1 MMKIFSL
8 INNPL
13 FTGSM
18 VMIIGSN
25 LVNFLNYLYHLIIG
39 RMLGP
44 SDYGE
49 LAAII
54 SLIGLLGII
63 PAPLGTS
70 IIKYISS
77 AKNNTESANMIS
89 WLKIKYF
96 QGSFIFFVI
105 VLVISP
111 VMSSFLKIHNISY
124 FILIAVSFLFS
135 LQSGLNRS
143 ILQGLLKFKE
153 MVITVL
159 AENSTKLILSIG
171 FVYLGFK
178 VGGAIFALVVAALLG
193 WYVTKQYLRH
203 SKTRKPN
210 FTPDIKSMLMFTIPV
225 FIQNF
230 ATTSLYS
237 SDVILVKHFFSSHD
251 AGIYAALSTL
261 GKIIFFAAGPIG
273 AVMFPLVSK
282 RSAKGENYKRVFMF
296 SLAATVFLSGA
307 ILLVYLLFPSLA
319 IQLLYG
325 SLFLEASGL
334 LLWFGIFMAFFTLAS
349 LIINYTL
356 SLGRTR
362 VVIFPAI
369 AAVFQVVLIWFFH
382 DSLFSV
388 VLISIFVSALLL
400 VALLIY
406 SIYSN
411 NGHKVNFG
419 HSSGI

>member
-1 MMKIFSL
+1 MKKISNL

-13 FTGSM
+13 FTGRM

-111 VMSSFLKIHNISY
+111 VISSFLKIHNISY

-143 ILQGLLKFKE
+143 ILQGLLRFKE

-193 WYVTKQYLRH
+193 WYVTKQYLRY

-282 RSAKGENYKRVFMF
+282 RSAKGENYKRVFKF
-296 SLAATVFLSGA
+296 SFVATVFLSGA
-307 ILLVYLLFPSLA
+307 ILSVYLLFPSLA

-325 SLFLEASGL
+325 SLFLEASSL
-334 LLWFGIFMAFFTLAS
+334 LLWFGIFITFFTLAS

-369 AAVFQVVLIWFFH
+369 AAVFQIVLIWFFH
-382 DSLFSV
+382 DSLFSII
-388 VLISIFVSALLL
+388 LISILVNALLL

-411 NGHKVNFG
+411 NGHKANFS
-419 HSSGI
+419 HSAGI

>member
-334 LLWFGIFMAFFTLAS
+334 LLWFGIFITFFTLAS

-411 NGHKVNFG
+411 NGHKVNFS
-419 HSSGI
+419 HSTGI

>member
-1 MMKIFSL
+1 MKKISNL

-143 ILQGLLKFKE
+143 ILQGLLRFKE

-193 WYVTKQYLRH
+193 WYVTKQYLRY

-282 RSAKGENYKRVFMF
+282 RSAKGENYKRVFKF
-296 SLAATVFLSGA
+296 SFVATVFLSGA
-307 ILLVYLLFPSLA
+307 ILSVYLLFPSLA

-325 SLFLEASGL
+325 SLFLEASSL
-334 LLWFGIFMAFFTLAS
+334 LLWFGIFITFFTLAS

-369 AAVFQVVLIWFFH
+369 AAVFQIVLIWFFH
-382 DSLFSV
+382 DSLFSII
-388 VLISIFVSALLL
+388 LISILVNALLL

-411 NGHKVNFG
+411 NGHKANFS
-419 HSSGI
+419 HSAGI

>member
-388 VLISIFVSALLL
+388 VLISILVSALLL

-411 NGHKVNFG
+411 NGHKVNFS
-419 HSSGI
+419 HSTGI

>member
-1 MMKIFSL
+1 MKKISNL

-111 VMSSFLKIHNISY
+111 VISSFLKIHNISY

-143 ILQGLLKFKE
+143 ILQGLLRFKE

-193 WYVTKQYLRH
+193 WYVTKQYLRY

-282 RSAKGENYKRVFMF
+282 RSAKGENYKRVFKF
-296 SLAATVFLSGA
+296 SFVATVFLSGA
-307 ILLVYLLFPSLA
+307 ILSVYLLFPSLA

-325 SLFLEASGL
+325 SLFLEASSL
-334 LLWFGIFMAFFTLAS
+334 LLWFGIFITFFTLAS

-369 AAVFQVVLIWFFH
+369 AAVFQIVLIWFFH
-382 DSLFSV
+382 DSLFSII
-388 VLISIFVSALLL
+388 LISILVNALLL

-411 NGHKVNFG
+411 NGHKANFS
-419 HSSGI
+419 HSAGI

>member
-1 MMKIFSL
+1 MKIFSL

>member
-1 MMKIFSL
+1 
-8 INNPL
+8 
-13 FTGSM
+13 
-18 VMIIGSN
+18 
-25 LVNFLNYLYHLIIG
+25 
-39 RMLGP
+39 
-44 SDYGE
+44 
-49 LAAII
+49 
-54 SLIGLLGII
+54 
-63 PAPLGTS
+63 
-70 IIKYISS
+70 
-77 AKNNTESANMIS
+77 MIS

-111 VMSSFLKIHNISY
+111 VISSFLKIHNISY

-143 ILQGLLKFKE
+143 ILQGLLRFKE

-193 WYVTKQYLRH
+193 WYVTKQYLRY

-282 RSAKGENYKRVFMF
+282 RSAKGENYKRVFKF
-296 SLAATVFLSGA
+296 SFVATVFLSGA
-307 ILLVYLLFPSLA
+307 ILSVYLLFPSLA

-325 SLFLEASGL
+325 SLFLEASSL
-334 LLWFGIFMAFFTLAS
+334 LLWFGIFITFFTLAS

-369 AAVFQVVLIWFFH
+369 AAVFQIVLIWFFH
-382 DSLFSV
+382 DSLFSII
-388 VLISIFVSALLL
+388 LISILVNALLL

-411 NGHKVNFG
+411 NGHKANFS
-419 HSSGI
+419 HSAGI

>member
-1 MMKIFSL
+1 MKIFSL

-411 NGHKVNFG
+411 NGHKVNFS
-419 HSSGI
+419 HSTGI

>member
-1 MMKIFSL
+1 MKIFSL

-388 VLISIFVSALLL
+388 VLISILVSALLL

-411 NGHKVNFG
+411 NGHKVNFS
-419 HSSGI
+419 HSTGI